1 MAIKDPVSTNIPI
14 LTLNRLS
21 CWLISCGISHLVR
34 KFMVTT
40 PAVFRKVVAAILAQL
55 SAGRDV
61 VGPGI
66 GEDGDLIAVPE
77 ERVQRRVE
85 GRGVGDWQS
94 GTQQLSET
102 GQGEE
107 EEGKELTMPGR
118 HFSVDIARV
127 TFFGSTLLDAGGIF
141 GCISEQ
147 VHHTDSLVGVV
158 GSRSMRG
165 GEKKH

>member
-1 MAIKDPVSTNIPI
+1 
-14 LTLNRLS
+14 
-21 CWLISCGISHLVR
+21 
-34 KFMVTT
+34 MVTT

-61 VGPGI
+61 VESGI

-118 HFSVDIARV
+118 HVDIARA

-165 GEKKH
+165 GDKK

>member
-1 MAIKDPVSTNIPI
+1 
-14 LTLNRLS
+14 
-21 CWLISCGISHLVR
+21 
-34 KFMVTT
+34 MVTT
-40 PAVFRKVVAAILAQL
+40 PAVFRNVVAAILAQL

-61 VGPGI
+61 VESGI

-118 HFSVDIARV
+118 HSSVDIA
-127 TFFGSTLLDAGGIF
+127 
-141 GCISEQ
+141 
-147 VHHTDSLVGVV
+147 
-158 GSRSMRG
+158 
-165 GEKKH
+165 

>member
-21 CWLISCGISHLVR
+21 CWLISCGFSHLVR

-61 VGPGI
+61 LGPGI

-94 GTQQLSET
+94 GTQMSET
-102 GQGEE
+102 EEGEE
-107 EEGKELTMPGR
+107 QARWEEGTELTTFLGSLTR
-118 HFSVDIARV
+118 A
-127 TFFGSTLLDAGGIF
+127 TFFLHCHGNICS
-141 GCISEQ
+141 
-147 VHHTDSLVGVV
+147 
-158 GSRSMRG
+158 
-165 GEKKH
+165 